1 MRKVNKNQR
10 KKAKKK
16 AKKKA
21 NKSKKRKKNKKR
33 KEDLSQNQ
41 IKLFPKEN
49 VLIKILQ
56 VNLRVEPIIRS

>member
-1 MRKVNKNQR
+1 MRKVNKNQ
-10 KKAKKK
+10 KKK

-21 NKSKKRKKNKKR
+21 NKRKKKKKNKKR
-33 KEDLSQNQ
+33 KEDMSQNQ
-41 IKLFPKEN
+41 IKLFRKEN